1 MTKRILAV
9 DPGDKRSGIAISDP
23 TGTIANPFSV
33 IQHVSRKV
41 DALEIVKLA
50 TENEVVRIII
60 GWALDSEGYPGPQAR
75 KAQRLASVIS
85 EHTHIPVEL
94 WDESDSTRMARSAQV
109 KISSKKKRRQKN
121 TIDSLA
127 ATIIL
132 QSYLDV
138 QKV

>member
-75 KAQRLASVIS
+75 KAQRLASVIR